1 MSKCKTPAECESPIS
16 CAKSERCW
24 RSSKGKPHLLYV
36 ACHRGLDAGLV
47 SVGLRST
54 RQIARGPL
62 KGCHHKPDAK
72 SIFKSGPGYVLE
84 FHLAI
89 RVRI

>member
-1 MSKCKTPAECESPIS
+1 MSKCKTQAECESPIS
-16 CAKSERCW
+16 CEKSERCW
-24 RSSKGKPHLLYV
+24 RASKGKPHLLYV
-36 ACHRGLDAGLV
+36 ACHRDAALGK
-47 SVGLRST
+47 GLRT
-54 RQIARGPL
+54 ITRGPL
-62 KGCHHKPDAK
+62 RGCRHAEGTK